1 MGIDPILI
9 GETHTTNHKCD
20 GNFIEWINLVFSV
33 ASFIAMTKT
42 MTKTNNCRTSSKR
55 DSVLSKS

>member
-42 MTKTNNCRTSSKR
+42 MTKTNN
-55 DSVLSKS
+55 